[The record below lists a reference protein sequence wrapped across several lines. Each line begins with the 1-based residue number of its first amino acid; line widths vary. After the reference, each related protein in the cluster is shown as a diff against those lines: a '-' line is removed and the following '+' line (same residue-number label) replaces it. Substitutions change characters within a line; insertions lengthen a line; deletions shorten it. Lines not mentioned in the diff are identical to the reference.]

1 MGEIRGALKRLQ
13 LDHGVTFCAIEDG
26 KMVVQRVIQRESI
39 DSCPHTI
46 LMPNHY
52 REDAS
57 CRCDDP
63 EHARMIDWG
72 YTWNGLTW
80 EADLCDDPE

>member
-1 MGEIRGALKRLQ
+1 MENNR
-13 LDHGVTFCAIEDG
+13 VTFGNLSPEG
-26 KMVVQRVIQRESI
+26 FTQTRVLDRESI
-39 DSCPHTI
+39 LACPHVI
-46 LMPNHY
+46 MMPNHY
-52 REDAS
+52 REDGS